1 MRSRDVGHAERAA
14 SWTATDGW
22 WPARVFWRSS
32 LGRSA
37 WAAANLSTPHR
48 VRPGAVSSCDR
59 TRAGRACAAGTG
71 FDTRIGARTHKGRGA
86 QRMAAT
92 ARSPAW
98 TPRPTQPPRQ
108 GRAVVNG
115 THAVPHSSQRH
126 RQASAP
132 RSQHATPLS
141 PTTPPPAGTAGRFP
155 APARGSPARYGAGV
169 PASAASRAPTP
180 RQHAERPRPAPVA
193 AEPRRDFRV
202 GRIRLD
208 RPGRE
213 GEGLLGYSDS
223 SVLTRAFRR
232 WSGKSPHEW
241 RSEHAIAA
249 LSAQTAQIPDR
260 CPWLA

>member
-1 MRSRDVGHAERAA
+1 MRSRDVGHAKCAA

-98 TPRPTQPPRQ
+98 PPRPTQPPRQ

-115 THAVPHSSQRH
+115 TARRAAFKSTTSAGFGSPVPTRDTAQSNDIPACRNSGPVSRSSARITGPIRCRGTSQR
-126 RQASAP
+126 REPGS
-132 RSQHATPLS
+132 HA
-141 PTTPPPAGTAGRFP
+141 PPARRKTASSSRGARTATRFPSWPNSAGPTWAGR
-155 APARGSPARYGAGV
+155 GG
-169 PASAASRAPTP
+169 ASRLL
-180 RQHAERPRPAPVA
+180 RL
-193 AEPRRDFRV
+193 FR
-202 GRIRLD
+202 L
-208 RPGRE
+208 
-213 GEGLLGYSDS
+213 
-223 SVLTRAFRR
+223 
-232 WSGKSPHEW
+232 
-241 RSEHAIAA
+241 
-249 LSAQTAQIPDR
+249 
-260 CPWLA
+260 

>member
-1 MRSRDVGHAERAA
+1 MLSFWWSEYAARADCEA
-14 SWTATDGW
+14 Q
-22 WPARVFWRSS
+22 
-32 LGRSA
+32 
-37 WAAANLSTPHR
+37 
-48 VRPGAVSSCDR
+48 R
-59 TRAGRACAAGTG
+59 TRVLPSGTAGCTVHP
-71 FDTRIGARTHKGRGA
+71 TR
-86 QRMAAT
+86 
-92 ARSPAW
+92 PAD
-98 TPRPTQPPRQ
+98 
-108 GRAVVNG
+108 AVIDI
-115 THAVPHSSQRH
+115 
-126 RQASAP
+126 AP

-141 PTTPPPAGTAGRFP
+141 PTTSPPAGTAGRFP

-232 WSGKSPHEW
+232 WSGKSPNEW

-249 LSAQTAQIPDR
+249 IRSNSANPGSMSVACMNRPRACSVSSGVPFNR
-260 CPWLA
+260 CQRPRW

>member
-1 MRSRDVGHAERAA
+1 MQHSRIPL
-14 SWTATDGW
+14 TQ
-22 WPARVFWRSS
+22 PAS
-32 LGRSA
+32 LGNDVR
-37 WAAANLSTPHR
+37 TPPSR
-48 VRPGAVSSCDR
+48 RGVVVLAQR
-59 TRAGRACAAGTG
+59 TRVLPSGTAGCIVHP
-71 FDTRIGARTHKGRGA
+71 TR
-86 QRMAAT
+86 
-92 ARSPAW
+92 PAD
-98 TPRPTQPPRQ
+98 
-108 GRAVVNG
+108 AVIDI
-115 THAVPHSSQRH
+115 
-126 RQASAP
+126 AP

-141 PTTPPPAGTAGRFP
+141 PTTSPPAGTAGRFP

-223 SVLTRAFRR
+223 SDSSVLSRAFRR
-232 WSGKSPHEW
+232 WSGKSPNEW

-249 LSAQTAQIPDR
+249 LSAQTVQIPDR